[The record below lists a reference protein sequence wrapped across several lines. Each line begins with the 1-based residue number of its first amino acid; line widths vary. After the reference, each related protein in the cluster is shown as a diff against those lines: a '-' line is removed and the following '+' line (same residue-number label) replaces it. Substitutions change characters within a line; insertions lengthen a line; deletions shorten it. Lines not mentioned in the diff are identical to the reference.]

1 MAVSET
7 REGYGGGGG
16 GGGGGR
22 AGVGQGVELFSDS
35 KIGTIWEVEHNLA
48 SDYSQR
54 YPSKHAIQSLNIIT
68 VGLISF

>member
-7 REGYGGGGG
+7 REGYRGGGGGG

-35 KIGTIWEVEHNLA
+35 KIGTI
-48 SDYSQR
+48 
-54 YPSKHAIQSLNIIT
+54 
-68 VGLISF
+68 